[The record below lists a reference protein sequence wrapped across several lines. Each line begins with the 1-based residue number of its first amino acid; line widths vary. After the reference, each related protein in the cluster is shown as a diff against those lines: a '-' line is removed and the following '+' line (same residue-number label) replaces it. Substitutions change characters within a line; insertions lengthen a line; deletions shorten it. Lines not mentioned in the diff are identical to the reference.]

1 MKKAILQ
8 PKDRRSKHNMSSGHT
23 STSRRQQCFKGETQ
37 RRYGNIYNAKKNT
50 KKKEEKAA
58 NPPLKDRLILAK
70 M

>member
-8 PKDRRSKHNMSSGHT
+8 PKDKRSKHNMSSGHT

-50 KKKEEKAA
+50 KKKKKKQQI
-58 NPPLKDRLILAK
+58 PPSKTD
-70 M
+70 

>member
-1 MKKAILQ
+1 
-8 PKDRRSKHNMSSGHT
+8 MSSGHT

-58 NPPLKDRLILAK
+58 NPPLKDRLNLAK

>member
-1 MKKAILQ
+1 
-8 PKDRRSKHNMSSGHT
+8 MSSGHT

-37 RRYGNIYNAKKNT
+37 RRYGNIYNAKKQ

-58 NPPLKDRLILAK
+58 NPPLKDRLNLAK